1 MSGGQSGSYAESGFG
16 RSSRGSTWQERRQEG
31 REDREYEQEEGQSSL
46 EEGLFQ
52 TYRTMY
58 HALGCNHFDKRDE
71 ELERLHRL
79 VRDLELEA
87 RGRRRMKDHEERE
100 EGSTSVGGHYGAR
113 SHQSGSHRHW
123 EHSREYADQDSISP
137 EERRPRNA
145 AMDAMSRAIRRA
157 ARSPFSSDI
166 E

>member
-1 MSGGQSGSYAESGFG
+1 MSRGQFGSYAESDSG

-87 RGRRRMKDHEERE
+87 RGRCWKRDHKERE
-100 EGSTSVGGHYGAR
+100 EGSVSIRGRYGAR
-113 SHQSGSHRHW
+113 SHRSGS
-123 EHSREYADQDSISP
+123 Q
-137 EERRPRNA
+137 
-145 AMDAMSRAIRRA
+145 
-157 ARSPFSSDI
+157 
-166 E
+166 